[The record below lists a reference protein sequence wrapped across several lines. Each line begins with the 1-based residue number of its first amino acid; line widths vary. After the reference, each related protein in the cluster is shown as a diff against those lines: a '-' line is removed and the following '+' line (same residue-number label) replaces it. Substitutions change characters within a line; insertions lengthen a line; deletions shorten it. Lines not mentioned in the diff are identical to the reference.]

1 MNVLICLCTCPDA
14 ASART
19 LATALVEE
27 RLAACVNQLPG
38 LSSTYRWEGR
48 VERAEEVLLMIKTTR
63 EHVGALTARVQAL
76 HPAELPEVIAV
87 EAVGGLAPYLEWVV
101 AETGPARPAAC
112 DLPHADH
119 EDNEP
124 DPMSPT

>member
-1 MNVLICLCTCPDA
+1 MTVLICLCTCPDA

-38 LSSTYRWEGR
+38 LTSTYRWEGR
-48 VERAEEVLLMIKTTR
+48 IEQADEVLLLIKTTR
-63 EHVGALTARVQAL
+63 EHLDALTARVHAL

-87 EAVGGLAPYLEWVV
+87 EAVGGLAPYLDWVV
-101 AETGPARPAAC
+101 GETGPARPAAC
-112 DLPHADH
+112 NLPRTDMKTK
-119 EDNEP
+119 DS